1 MSGDF
6 AMRLFV
12 TWLVATLFLSF
23 VLNLPTVWVTGLS
36 LLVLAIAWFVLE
48 VMEQSKAKRE
58 AALRAAQ
65 ERRREREEEERK
77 RREAHPRLTP
87 EEQRELEADL
97 TAMRERL
104 AAREDNPDS
113 TLS

>member
-1 MSGDF
+1 
-6 AMRLFV
+6 MRLFV

-48 VMEQSKAKRE
+48 EMEWSKAKRE
-58 AALRAAQ
+58 AALRAAK
-65 ERRREREEEERK
+65 ERRREREEEEHK
-77 RREAHPRLTP
+77 RREAHLRLTP

-97 TAMRERL
+97 TALRERL

-113 TLS
+113 SLS